1 MMNVEPAGTP
11 TRRRNGRI
19 VAAALVVF
27 GLAAVGAFFLYGRG
41 RWRPPG
47 GVHRL
52 TVRRFSTSP
61 GSADAALG
69 AGIADAIA
77 RALSGSG
84 AIAVIPDGATGDAD
98 VVLEGSLERLDE
110 ATLRI
115 QARLL
120 RTRDGRALWS
130 ETYRSTPSRLAEV
143 EGAVLEQVVARLRLR
158 LEPGERD
165 RMEKSLRGS

>member
-1 MMNVEPAGTP
+1 MINGTP

-41 RWRPPG
+41 RWSPPG

-52 TVRRFSTSP
+52 AVQPFTTLP
-61 GSADAALG
+61 GGADAALG
-69 AGIADAIA
+69 TAIADAIA

-84 AIAVIPDGATGDAD
+84 AITVIPVGGRGGADI
-98 VVLEGSLERLDE
+98 VLEGSIERLDD

-115 QARLL
+115 EARLL
-120 RTRDGRALWS
+120 RSQDGRPLWS

-143 EGAVLEQVVARLRLR
+143 ESAVLEAIVAHLRLR